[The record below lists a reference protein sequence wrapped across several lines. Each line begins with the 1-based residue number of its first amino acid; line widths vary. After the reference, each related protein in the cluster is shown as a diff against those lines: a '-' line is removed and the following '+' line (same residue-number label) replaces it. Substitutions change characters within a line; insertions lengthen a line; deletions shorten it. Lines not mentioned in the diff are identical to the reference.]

1 MDSNLL
7 LDRYVI
13 QETLGSG
20 SGGVV
25 NLAWDTRMQRN
36 VAIKR
41 IELPVHQDLAQIPG
55 LEEARTGAQLH
66 DSRIVNVFDFEVTDD
81 EALLIMEFVDG
92 ISLGALMDRIPRMLT
107 LDEIAS
113 IVQNVGKALQHAH
126 QHHVLHLDVKPD
138 NILIDTTGMSKM
150 TDFGIGRLARLG
162 GFGEATA
169 GTIGYMPPEQ
179 LRGEEITEKS
189 DQWAFAVVV
198 YELLVGED
206 PFIRDTFDES
216 LQAMQHEE
224 IPLPSASDEELDPAI
239 DDVIFKALSLDPAE
253 RYPSVAKFVAA
264 LNPYLGTARTGRS
277 RLGKLVSVFG
287 DEIALGSPEE
297 RMAAIRD
304 MDDLYEPGDQLQ
316 FDEMYYDDETEPL
329 DVQPDYDVDGYGE
342 DAIDPY
348 DERRVVKRRSYK
360 NILGDRGVSIIAR
373 VVAAACNA
381 ALAYLGMVS
390 IPLPLPWAGWALVG
404 IAAIV
409 GVIIPRVAPLVSM
422 AILAFGMVCAD
433 WIPQAVILII
443 AGLAWWIF
451 VGRKSN
457 GAANCGVLAPAAGLL
472 GFAYLQP
479 LFTGYL
485 LRWREALVTGLFG
498 VALMLLVYPL
508 TGSGELFKTS
518 LGFIP
523 NTTAMR
529 ASLVEVYW
537 SAELWIYVVAWLV
550 ATLAMSVLANRGSK
564 ALSMVGAVIS
574 TAIIVISR
582 VMYGIAGGTL
592 PALMTVDFVFAV
604 LLPLV
609 IVCVAVWIHAPRAG
623 GSN

>member
-41 IELPVHQDLAQIPG
+41 IELPAHKDLAQIPG
-55 LEEARTGAQLH
+55 LDEARTAAQLH

-107 LDEIAS
+107 LDEVAS
-113 IVQNVGKALQHAH
+113 IVSNVGKALQHAH

-162 GFGEATA
+162 GFGEATG

-179 LRGEEITEKS
+179 LQGQAITEKS

-206 PFIRDTFDES
+206 PFIRSSFAES

-224 IPLPSASDEELDPAI
+224 IPLPSSVDEELDPGI
-239 DDVIFKALSLDPAE
+239 DDVIFKALSLNPDE

-264 LNPYLGTARTGRS
+264 LSPYLGTARTGRG

-297 RMAAIRD
+297 RMAAIED
-304 MDDLYEPGDQLQ
+304 MDDYGPGEQLH
-316 FDEMYYDDETEPL
+316 FDEFYYDDETEMLP
-329 DVQPDYDVDGYGE
+329 VQPDDDIDGYGE
-342 DAIDPY
+342 DIVDPY

-360 NILGDRGVSIIAR
+360 NRLSERGISIITRAVA
-373 VVAAACNA
+373 VVCNA
-381 ALAYLGMVS
+381 AIAYLGMLS
-390 IPLPLPWAGWALVG
+390 IPFPDAWMGWALVG
-404 IAAIV
+404 VAALVGLIV
-409 GVIIPRVAPLVSM
+409 PRVAPLVS
-422 AILAFGMVCAD
+422 LATLGAGMVFAN
-433 WIPQAVILII
+433 WIPQAVILIVVS
-443 AGLAWWIF
+443 LVWWLF
-451 VGRKSN
+451 LGRRG
-457 GAANCGVLAPAAGLL
+457 GAEANCGVLAPAAGLL

-485 LRWREALVTGLFG
+485 MRVRDALFTGLFG
-498 VALMLLVYPL
+498 VVLMMVVFPL

-523 NTTAMR
+523 HTAG
-529 ASLVEVYW
+529 AQTALVEVYW
-537 SAELWIYVVAWLV
+537 STGLWISVVAWLL

-564 ALSMVGAVIS
+564 ALSMVGALIS
-574 TAIIVISR
+574 TAIIIISR
-582 VMYGIAGGTL
+582 VLFGIVGGTL
-592 PALMTVDFVFAV
+592 PALMTVDFVLAV

-609 IVCVAVWIHAPRAG
+609 IVWVAIWIHSPEAG
-623 GSN
+623 GNN

>member
-41 IELPVHQDLAQIPG
+41 IELPEHKALDQIPG
-55 LEEARTGAQLH
+55 LDEARTGAQLH

-107 LDEIAS
+107 LDEVAS

-138 NILIDTTGMSKM
+138 NILIDTDGMSKM
-150 TDFGIGRLARLG
+150 TDFGIGRLARRG
-162 GFGEATA
+162 SFGEATA

-179 LRGEEITEKS
+179 LRGEAITEKS

-206 PFIRDTFDES
+206 PFIRGSFAES

-224 IPLPSASDEELDPAI
+224 IPLPSATDEALDPAI
-239 DDVIFKALSLDPAE
+239 DDVIFKALSLDPDE

-264 LNPYLGTARTGRS
+264 LSPYLGKARTGRT

-287 DEIALGSPEE
+287 DDIALGSPEE
-297 RMAAIRD
+297 RMAAIQD
-304 MDDLYEPGDQLQ
+304 MDDYGPGEQMQ
-316 FDEMYYDDETEPL
+316 FDELYYDDEFETVEI
-329 DVQPDYDVDGYGE
+329 QPDDYIDGYGE
-342 DAIDPY
+342 EADPY

-360 NILGDRGVSIIAR
+360 NMIGERGISTISRA
-373 VVAAACNA
+373 VAAVCNA
-381 ALAYLGMVS
+381 ALAYLAMLS
-390 IPLPLPWAGWALVG
+390 IPFPEAWMGWAAVG
-404 IAAIV
+404 AVAALGAIV
-409 GVIIPRVAPLVSM
+409 PRVAPLASLGL
-422 AILAFGMVCAD
+422 LAAGMVFAD
-433 WIPQAVILII
+433 WIPQAVILIV
-443 AGLAWWIF
+443 LALIWWIF
-451 VGRKSN
+451 LGRKGN
-457 GAANCGVLAPAAGLL
+457 AEANCGVLAPAAGLL

-479 LFTGYL
+479 LFTGYMM
-485 LRWREALVTGLFG
+485 RWREALFTGLFG
-498 VALMLLVYPL
+498 VVLMLLVFPL
-508 TGSGELFKTS
+508 TGSGELFKAS

-523 NTTAMR
+523 NTTGTR
-529 ASLVEVYW
+529 AALVGVYW
-537 SAELWIYVVAWLV
+537 GTELWISVVAWLV

-564 ALSMVGAVIS
+564 ALSMVGALIS

-582 VMYGIAGGTL
+582 VLFGIVGGTL
-592 PALMTVDFVFAV
+592 PALMTVDFVLAV

-609 IVCVAVWIHAPRAG
+609 IVWVAIWIHSPEAG
-623 GSN
+623 GNN